1 MVLSLYQF
9 VISAR
14 VLEYGKTLSKLRI
27 HLLVLFAEDQMH
39 SLKVHLEGVVKSAQH
54 HLRRDEL
61 WKRMVYGKHLRGDA
75 RPTTASP
82 FEPLS
87 CADFRELLRLVTV
100 CPLEKLDPRLAPLR
114 KQNRKWYR
122 RLME

>member
-1 MVLSLYQF
+1 MS
-9 VISAR
+9 
-14 VLEYGKTLSKLRI
+14 T
-27 HLLVLFAEDQMH
+27 EDQMR

-61 WKRMVYGKHLRGDA
+61 WKRIVYGRQVRGESKSA
-75 RPTTASP
+75 TASP

-87 CADFRELLRLVTV
+87 CAEFRELLQLVTV

-114 KQNRKWYR
+114 KQTKKWYR
-122 RLME
+122 RLIE